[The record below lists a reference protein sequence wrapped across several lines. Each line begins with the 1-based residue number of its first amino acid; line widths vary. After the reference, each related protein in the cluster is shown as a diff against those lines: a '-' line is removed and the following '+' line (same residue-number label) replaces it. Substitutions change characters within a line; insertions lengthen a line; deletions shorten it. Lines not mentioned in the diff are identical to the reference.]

1 MFDLPL
7 GYGPKHVEKRTVGSK
22 EMKGSLRIGAFLR
35 EFKPSDLDKNRTDE
49 ANENNENEDE
59 GTFKIQS
66 EGAAREWSN
75 VVIVIVIFMTWFLF
89 QCLVWSHTFQTR
101 PNSVYK
107 KLKH

>member
-49 ANENNENEDE
+49 ANENNENEEE
-59 GTFKIQS
+59 GMVQNEKLKC
-66 EGAAREWSN
+66 EGAAREWST
-75 VVIVIVIFMTWFLF
+75 VVIVIVIFI
-89 QCLVWSHTFQTR
+89 S
-101 PNSVYK
+101 
-107 KLKH
+107 